1 MSLVSSETSRSLS
14 SVYQDAV
21 NKINFPKLYNRICLL
36 SYYVL
41 PNAKMLLEFSSQNC
55 WCISF
60 GESIHQC
67 HYFLIQLSPFAST
80 LEPDQYQWQKRHSD
94 FICSLLKMSEPWEKK
109 NRLEL
114 LNNSTN
120 LSFSACQ
127 SHGEGGAIQ
136 KLLCNTASNYDFFF
150 FPDIRILIRKAQ
162 FRFNGLHTIKHVTQY
177 FTFGG
182 GRGGDLT
189 WSSLT

>member
-14 SVYQDAV
+14 SVHQHAV

-41 PNAKMLLEFSSQNC
+41 PNTKILLEFSSQNFLY
-55 WCISF
+55 ISF

-67 HYFLIQLSPFAST
+67 HFLIQLSPFAST

-94 FICSLLKMSEPWEKK
+94 FICSLLKMSEPWKK
-109 NRLEL
+109 KRLEL

-120 LSFSACQ
+120 LSFSSCQ
-127 SHGEGGAIQ
+127 SHGEKGRF
-136 KLLCNTASNYDFFF
+136 KNYFETRQVTTIFFF
-150 FPDIRILIRKAQ
+150 LI
-162 FRFNGLHTIKHVTQY
+162 FVF
-177 FTFGG
+177 
-182 GRGGDLT
+182 
-189 WSSLT
+189 